1 MKRIVRRVQTLNE
14 RAAELTAAAS
24 QLPNRV
30 AELREAVT
38 ATSGQ
43 LQTLKSDIQ
52 INVADLQ
59 IEREDDLSAAIAEIA
74 GHAPVLAEAGFLLD
88 GLDVEVSPTQMLMVQ
103 LVRFKDVET
112 LEIQP
117 LIQQY
122 QQLPTL
128 RAILS
133 AILKAR
139 AMGATVEIDGLDY
152 HKLMIGIGPVPTIRL
167 CWRAEEAA
175 PAAWQPTPSKP
186 LASSTS
192 FFGPPLHAEPAQKTT
207 EPATEPAEEFIE
219 SEDHVEPLEHEP
231 AHTEF
236 TSTITSPPPLPD
248 EVAPYPARAE
258 PPPHATAAP
267 PPLPTAPVDPLARFK
282 VMPTLGREG

>member
-14 RAAELTAAAS
+14 RAAELTAAAG

-74 GHAPVLAEAGFLLD
+74 GHAPVLAMAGFLLD
-88 GLDVEVSPTQMLMVQ
+88 GLDVEVSPVQRLMVQ

-122 QQLPTL
+122 QQHPTL

-133 AILKAR
+133 SILKAR
-139 AMGATVEIDGLDY
+139 AMGATLAIDGLEY
-152 HKLMIGIGPVPTIRL
+152 HKLVIGIGPVPTIRL

-175 PAAWQPTPSKP
+175 PAAWQPSPSKP

-192 FFGPPLHAEPAQKTT
+192 FFGPPLHTETTPKGAESGIEA
-207 EPATEPAEEFIE
+207 AEEW
-219 SEDHVEPLEHEP
+219 VEAEEPVEISEHEP
-231 AHTEF
+231 AHTV
-236 TSTITSPPPLPD
+236 STTIITAPPPLPS
-248 EVAPYPARAE
+248 EAAREPLGVE
-258 PPPHATAAP
+258 PPFVAAAP
-267 PPLPTAPVDPLARFK
+267 PPLPTPPVDPLARFK
-282 VMPTLGREG
+282 VMPTLGRED